1 LSLGYLAHYGRG
13 TPNST
18 LYRDSRAGP
27 GLPAGGPCWIAQPV
41 FRRARDKLECSS
53 GISTKR
59 GNYGRTVLRLPRK
72 QASRTSFLPN
82 MWCGKQLR
90 AKRQRSTNSCVSRCI
105 PSASIQLRRMYQL
118 RVLHFLRRRDNRIH
132 TRPCS
137 VRRGLKTRSSPCT
150 LRKPL
155 WTGQSQ
161 VQVNGSWVALHIGLR
176 QNTGSGPVVWKPRP
190 CERSR

>member
-1 LSLGYLAHYGRG
+1 LSLGYLAHYGQG

-18 LYRDSRAGP
+18 LHRDSRDGP

-41 FRRARDKLECSS
+41 FRTARDQLECSS

-59 GNYGRTVLRLPRK
+59 GNYGRTVLRLPRT

-90 AKRQRSTNSCVSRCI
+90 AKRQRSTNSCVSRRI
-105 PSASIQLRRMYQL
+105 PSASIQLRRMHQL
-118 RVLHFLRRRDNRIH
+118 RVLSFLRRRDNRIH

-137 VRRGLKTRSSPCT
+137 VGRGLKTRSSPYT

-161 VQVNGSWVALHIGLR
+161 PGTVKRQLGGLAA
-176 QNTGSGPVVWKPRP
+176 
-190 CERSR
+190 